1 MSTKQFYLLCL
12 VGVTFIGG
20 MVMLLLWR
28 QIKLKS
34 SENRGMLFL
43 SLAMFSW
50 TIVGVY
56 KFYDPP
62 MPSLVNAINDRILS
76 AFSNLFVLASLPYFP
91 SVFEGLKE
99 RFTFFRKP
107 EQWVNNVFIFFA
119 VITVIFTLIDRNI
132 ESDTGK
138 KIIIAID
145 SLISTIALSLIS
157 YALYKSI
164 SRFWQDKY
172 LKLFLFIMFI
182 VLISTQITLPM
193 IAIFPGFLKPIY
205 MAALILLLLGMVF
218 FNFIS
223 VVYFG
228 MVNMEMKEIANQES
242 EKNKQTNVS
251 IESLN
256 IGYDDTKKL
265 YFISIG
271 IKSLEKMDVQEYTV
285 FTSKLLLPFANW
297 ILFAM
302 AKKHNVKLAHI
313 DLSTTKFRMVEFWN
327 KESAV
332 RITQE
337 NLFNNDRGNFDL
349 KIDAQNIHLE
359 NLKFLYS
366 KFIIRE
372 AIIKHEN
379 CFTSINVELSESNDL
394 SKTQIQEQL
403 VKKIFDWTK

>member
-12 VGVTFIGG
+12 IGVTFIGG

-50 TIVGVY
+50 TIVGIY
-56 KFYDPP
+56 KYYDPP

-99 RFTFFRKP
+99 RVTFFRKP

-119 VITVIFTLIDRNI
+119 VITVVFTLIDRNI

-145 SLISTIALSLIS
+145 SFISTAAISLIS
-157 YALYKSI
+157 YALYQSI

-172 LKLFLFIMFI
+172 LKMFLFVMFI

-193 IAIFPGFLKPIY
+193 IAIFPGVLKPIY
-205 MAALILLLLGMVF
+205 MAALILLLIGMVF

-223 VVYFG
+223 VAYFG
-228 MVNMEMKEIANQES
+228 MVSMEMKEIASHES
-242 EKNKQTNVS
+242 EKSKLSNVS

-256 IGYDDTKKL
+256 LGYDATKKL

-271 IKSLEKMDVQEYTV
+271 IKSLEKIGVQEYTI

-297 ILFAM
+297 ILFAI
-302 AKKHNVKLAHI
+302 AKKHNVKLSHV

-327 KESAV
+327 KESAI
-332 RITQE
+332 RISQE

-349 KIDAQNIHLE
+349 KIDAENIHLE
-359 NLKFLYS
+359 NLKFLHS

-372 AIIKHEN
+372 AIIKHED
-379 CFTSINVELSESNDL
+379 CFASLNVELSESKDL

>member
-12 VGVTFIGG
+12 IGVTFIGG

-50 TIVGVY
+50 TIVGIY
-56 KFYDPP
+56 KYYDPP

-119 VITVIFTLIDRNI
+119 VITVVFTLIDRNI

-145 SLISTIALSLIS
+145 SFISTAAISLIS
-157 YALYKSI
+157 YALYQSI

-172 LKLFLFIMFI
+172 LKMFLFVMFI

-193 IAIFPGFLKPIY
+193 IAIFPGVLKPIY
-205 MAALILLLLGMVF
+205 MGALILLLLGMVF

-223 VVYFG
+223 VAYFG
-228 MVNMEMKEIANQES
+228 MVSMEMKEIASHES
-242 EKNKQTNVS
+242 EKSKLSNVS

-256 IGYDDTKKL
+256 LGYDDTKKL
-265 YFISIG
+265 YFISVG
-271 IKSLEKMDVQEYTV
+271 IKSVEKIGVQEYTI

-297 ILFAM
+297 ILFAI
-302 AKKHNVKLAHI
+302 AKKHNVKLSHV

-327 KESAV
+327 KESAI
-332 RITQE
+332 RISQE

-349 KIDAQNIHLE
+349 KMDTENIHLE
-359 NLKFLYS
+359 NLKFLHS

-372 AIIKHEN
+372 AIIKHED
-379 CFTSINVELSESNDL
+379 CFASLNVELSESKDL

>member
-12 VGVTFIGG
+12 IGVTFIGG

-50 TIVGVY
+50 TIVGIY
-56 KFYDPP
+56 KYYDPP

-119 VITVIFTLIDRNI
+119 VITVVFTLIDRNI

-145 SLISTIALSLIS
+145 SFISTAAISLIS
-157 YALYKSI
+157 YALYQSI

-172 LKLFLFIMFI
+172 LKMFLFVMFI

-193 IAIFPGFLKPIY
+193 IAIFPGVLKPIY
-205 MAALILLLLGMVF
+205 MGALILLLLGMVF

-223 VVYFG
+223 VAYFG
-228 MVNMEMKEIANQES
+228 MVSMEMKEIASHES
-242 EKNKQTNVS
+242 EKSKLSNVS

-256 IGYDDTKKL
+256 LGYDATKKL

-271 IKSLEKMDVQEYTV
+271 IKSVEKIGVQEYTI

-297 ILFAM
+297 ILFAI
-302 AKKHNVKLAHI
+302 AKKHNVKLSHV

-327 KESAV
+327 KESAI
-332 RITQE
+332 RISQE

-349 KIDAQNIHLE
+349 KMDNENIHLE
-359 NLKFLYS
+359 NLKFLHS

-372 AIIKHEN
+372 AIIKHED
-379 CFTSINVELSESNDL
+379 CFASLNVELSESKDL